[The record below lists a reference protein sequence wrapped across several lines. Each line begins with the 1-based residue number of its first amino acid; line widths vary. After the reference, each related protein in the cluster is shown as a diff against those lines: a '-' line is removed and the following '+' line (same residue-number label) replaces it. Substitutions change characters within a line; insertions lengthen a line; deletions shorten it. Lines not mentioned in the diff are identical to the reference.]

1 MPKNSQ
7 QTGKIIR
14 VTPQAAIAGGEVF
27 IDCED
32 IPVRSGS
39 TVNCFFNNV
48 ASFIS
53 AASSQ
58 RVIATVPE
66 DDLGLVAGE
75 TEIQLVCDE
84 QRARDNY
91 KIKTARKLAD
101 DLHLVANPAFDP
113 DDERL
118 IVTRSGSRGQQL
130 PVTLFRLS
138 LDGSLEEISGDVMNP
153 TGIALNKS
161 GEMFVTSRAEGT
173 VYRVNRADEAVPFA
187 SEMGTAT
194 GIAFNRRDEMFVG
207 DRAGTIY
214 KVDAVGETKVFATLE
229 QSIAA
234 YHLAFGPEGA
244 LYVTRP
250 NVASFDSIMKI
261 DEDGEVS
268 TFYRG
273 LGRPQ
278 GLAFDRDGNLYVA
291 ACLRQR
297 RGIIR
302 ITPDGKAE
310 LFVAGM
316 NIVGL
321 CFGKNGEML
330 IATNNSI
337 FSLQLGIYGTLL
349 S

>member
-7 QTGKIIR
+7 QAGKILR
-14 VTPQAAIAGGEVF
+14 VTPSAAIAGGEVF
-27 IDCED
+27 IDCQD
-32 IPVRSGS
+32 IPVQSGS
-39 TVNCFFNNV
+39 TVSCFFNNV

-66 DDLGLVAGE
+66 DDLGLMTGE
-75 TEIQLVCDE
+75 TEILLVCDE
-84 QRARDNY
+84 QRAKDSY
-91 KIKTARKLAD
+91 KINTARKLAD

-113 DDERL
+113 DDNRL

-138 LDGSLEEISGDVMNP
+138 LNGSLEEISGDIMNP

-161 GEMFVTSRAEGT
+161 DEMFVTSRAEGT
-173 VYRVNRADEAVPFA
+173 VYLVNRADEAVPFA

-194 GIAFNRRDEMFVG
+194 GIAFNKRGEMFVG
-207 DRAGTIY
+207 DRGGTIY
-214 KVDAVGETKVFATLE
+214 RVNAVGETSVFATLE

-278 GLAFDRDGNLYVA
+278 GLAFDQSGNLYVA
-291 ACLRQR
+291 GCLRQR
-297 RGIIR
+297 RGIVR
-302 ITPDGKAE
+302 ITPDGEAE

-321 CFGKNGEML
+321 CFGKNGEMF

-337 FSLQLGIYGTLL
+337 FSLQLGIYGTLI
-349 S
+349 

>member
-7 QTGKIIR
+7 QAGRILR
-14 VTPQAAIAGGEVF
+14 VTPQAAIAGGEIF
-27 IDCED
+27 IECED
-32 IPVRSGS
+32 FPVRSGS
-39 TVNCFFNNV
+39 TASCFFNNV

-53 AASSQ
+53 AASSR
-58 RVIATVPE
+58 RVIAFVPE
-66 DDLGLVAGE
+66 DDLGIVAGE
-75 TEIQLVCDE
+75 TEIHLVCDE
-84 QRARDNY
+84 QRAKNNY
-91 KIKTARKLAD
+91 KIRTARKLAD

-113 DDERL
+113 NDARL

-138 LDGSLEEISGDVMNP
+138 LDGSLEEISGEIMNP
-153 TGIALNKS
+153 TGIAFNKG

-173 VYRVNRADEAVPFA
+173 VYRVNPADEAVPFA
-187 SEMGTAT
+187 TEMGTAT
-194 GIAFNRRDEMFVG
+194 GIAFNAKDEMFVG
-207 DRAGTIY
+207 DRSGTIY
-214 KVDAVGETKVFATLE
+214 KVNAVGETRVFATLE

-234 YHLAFGPEGA
+234 YHLAFGPDGA

-297 RGIIR
+297 RGIIK
-302 ITPDGKAE
+302 ITPDGEAE
-310 LFVAGM
+310 LFAAGM

-321 CFGKNGEML
+321 CFGKRGEML

-337 FSLQLGIYGTLL
+337 FSLQMGIDGTLL